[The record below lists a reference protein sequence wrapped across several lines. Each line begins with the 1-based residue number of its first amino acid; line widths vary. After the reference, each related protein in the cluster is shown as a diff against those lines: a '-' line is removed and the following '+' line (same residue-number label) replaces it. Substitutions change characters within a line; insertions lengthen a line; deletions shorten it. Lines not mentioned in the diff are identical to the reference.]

1 MFNIRLR
8 SKYTLKSKKGVI
20 KKKSNLKP
28 MNADHRHHILF
39 QLVRTTNCAVGD
51 LSNCFKD
58 EIIIHFSRLSFI
70 YPSENS
76 LGVHGM
82 SDKNKEY
89 I

>member
-1 MFNIRLR
+1 
-8 SKYTLKSKKGVI
+8 
-20 KKKSNLKP
+20 
-28 MNADHRHHILF
+28 MNADHRHYTVFL
-39 QLVRTTNCAVGD
+39 LVRTTNCAAGD

-58 EIIIHFSRLSFI
+58 EIIIHFSQLSFI
-70 YPSENS
+70 YPSGNS